1 MREYSS
7 NNIMKDEVDNN
18 IVLKKMLSVL
28 MDKWKWFLLSILF
41 CLACASFYLWYSTK
55 VYTISATALI
65 RETDSKIN
73 PAPQG
78 VNLSNI
84 GFLAP
89 ANSVSD
95 EIEIMRSKT
104 VMKKAILATGSFV
117 TYTTKDGFLS
127 HKDLY
132 TESPVI
138 VTMGEENLNK
148 LSSDFALEIR
158 ILDVNKIEVN
168 GSIGEKKITTGVV
181 ACPYVLNSPV
191 GPIQI
196 ALKPDVPSVKSG
208 KVSVVVHALDQL
220 VNDYLDALSILKKE
234 NTNSIVNIEFKS
246 THRRRGEDF
255 VNEFIRM
262 YNRTA
267 DMDKNLIA
275 QKTDDFINERIK
287 IIAYGLGDA
296 ETALE
301 RTKKAAGLTNLSDFQ
316 NVVSG
321 NASAEKE
328 RVQIN
333 TQLQLVKYLREYV
346 YNPQN
351 KDQVI
356 PANIGIENTTLT
368 TLISNYN
375 EQLLKR
381 NRYLESST
389 PENPMVVR
397 KTEELRTLKQNIL
410 TSINNVYQSLLINK
424 RDIDTHASKL
434 AGRILNAP
442 TQERELTDISRQQEI
457 KSSLYLMLL
466 QKREEN
472 NIKLASTAD
481 NARIIDPA
489 IASRKPV
496 NPNPFTVRLI
506 ALILGILIPVI
517 ILLLLNFFKTKI
529 SSVEDIRKLTTI
541 PIFAQVPWIKD
552 LKKLQIVIKEKDN
565 TPLSEVFRKIRTNL
579 RLALK
584 RENNKV
590 VLVTSTVKDEGKTFI
605 ASNLAAS
612 LSLLG
617 KKVLIIGMDMRNPQL
632 INVFGLKEQSIGLS
646 DMLLAGNRNYDSY
659 IQTSTYYDNLFIL
672 PAGKNSVNS
681 TELLELPLLQ
691 EIVKELKMKFD
702 FVIIDTV
709 SVGEDVVDAFVISD
723 LADATLYVC
732 RGNHVKRD
740 QFSTVNELIT
750 QGILRNVSI
759 VFNG

>member
-1 MREYSS
+1 
-7 NNIMKDEVDNN
+7 
-18 IVLKKMLSVL
+18 
-28 MDKWKWFLLSILF
+28 
-41 CLACASFYLWYSTK
+41 
-55 VYTISATALI
+55 
-65 RETDSKIN
+65 
-73 PAPQG
+73 
-78 VNLSNI
+78 
-84 GFLAP
+84 
-89 ANSVSD
+89 
-95 EIEIMRSKT
+95 
-104 VMKKAILATGSFV
+104 
-117 TYTTKDGFLS
+117 
-127 HKDLY
+127 
-132 TESPVI
+132 
-138 VTMGEENLNK
+138 
-148 LSSDFALEIR
+148 
-158 ILDVNKIEVN
+158 
-168 GSIGEKKITTGVV
+168 
-181 ACPYVLNSPV
+181 
-191 GPIQI
+191 
-196 ALKPDVPSVKSG
+196 
-208 KVSVVVHALDQL
+208 
-220 VNDYLDALSILKKE
+220 
-234 NTNSIVNIEFKS
+234 
-246 THRRRGEDF
+246 
-255 VNEFIRM
+255 
-262 YNRTA
+262 
-267 DMDKNLIA
+267 MDKNLIA

-301 RTKKAAGLTNLSDFQ
+301 QTKKAAGLTNLSDFQ

-351 KDQVI
+351 NDQVI

-397 KTEELRTLKQNIL
+397 KTEELKTLKENIL

-529 SSVEDIRKLTTI
+529 SSVEDIRKLTAI

-590 VLVTSTVKDEGKTFI
+590 VLVTSTVKGEGKTFI

-617 KKVLIIGMDMRNPQL
+617 KKVVIIGMDMRNPQL
-632 INVFGLKEQSIGLS
+632 INVFGLKEQSAGLS

-659 IQTSTYYDNLFIL
+659 IQTSTYHDNLFIL

-732 RGNHVKRD
+732 RDNHVKRD
-740 QFSTVNELIT
+740 QFSTVNELIS
-750 QGILRNVSI
+750 QGILQNVSI